1 MPTDPDP
8 RHAMTLDRQLFDYL
22 LRLGDSPLILAQR
35 LGEWVGKGPII
46 EEDMALTNVGLDLL
60 GQARLWLGYAG
71 EVEARFAPPGRDE
84 DQLAFLRDA
93 GAFRNLLIA
102 EQPNGDF
109 ADTTARQFLFDA
121 WHVLVLQALGQ
132 SKDARIAE
140 IAAKGAKEAAYHVE
154 RSGDWVIRLGDGTDE
169 SHARMQAAVDEL
181 WMYTGEMFVPD
192 ATELALIEAGLAA
205 DVRTLAAPWRQHVD
219 AVFAEARL
227 AAPEAAYMQK
237 GGKQGVH
244 TEHLG
249 HLLAEMQFLQRA
261 YPGARW

>member
-1 MPTDPDP
+1 
-8 RHAMTLDRQLFDYL
+8 MTADRQLFDYL

-60 GQARLWLGYAG
+60 GQARLWLSYAG
-71 EVEARFAPPGRDE
+71 EVEGRFAPPGRDE

-93 GAFRNLLIA
+93 GAYRNLLIA

-121 WHVLVLQALGQ
+121 WHVLLLQALAC
-132 SKDARIAE
+132 STDPRLAE
-140 IAAKGAKEAAYHVE
+140 IAAKARKEAAYHVE
-154 RSGDWVIRLGDGTDE
+154 RSGDWVIRLGDGTE
-169 SHARMQAAVDEL
+169 LSHQRMQGAIDAL

-192 ATELALIEAGLAA
+192 ATEQALIDVGIAA

-219 AVFAEARL
+219 AVLAEAGVT
-227 AAPEAAYMQK
+227 APESDFMQK